1 MDLAHPWQE
10 LYQKNCAQFT
20 TTARE
25 HNGLIP
31 YNLRTIT
38 LSNGTSPMKPL
49 LLCLLFISMSFTSIA
64 SATPTEPN
72 EAQSNLPRSAPEAQG
87 VSSAKLLEFVNAADK
102 EIESFHS
109 VMIVRH
115 GHVIAEGWWTPYNAD
130 ARHELYSLSKSFTST
145 AVGVAISEGIISLDD
160 EVYKFFP
167 EDAPAE
173 PSPQLKQMRIRDLL
187 CMSTGHES
195 EPRVGPT
202 EPWTK
207 TFLNHKVAH
216 KPGTHFLYNTPATY
230 MLSAIIQKKTGQTTL
245 EYLKSRLFEP
255 LAIDNPTWGTSPQG
269 VSLGGYG
276 LNVRTEDIA
285 KFGQLYL
292 QRGSWQGKQ
301 LVPAS
306 WVEQATSRQTSNGS
320 NPSSD
325 WDQGYGYQFWR
336 CRHNAFRGDGAF
348 GQYCIVLPEHD
359 AVIAITSGVKDM
371 QSVLNLVWNKLLPAF
386 QSETLPE
393 NSDAAKQLA
402 TKLASLQL
410 PTLAGNE
417 TSSVADAI
425 NKKRYAI
432 EKNAQNIEGVTFE
445 IGPNNSVAIQLE
457 IAGKTITIPHGY
469 QKWINS
475 EYQFSGAP
483 AQPVAASGAWTSTS
497 EYTSKLPLYTT
508 PFTMT
513 MKFQFDGDKLKI
525 DTESNVSFGPTK
537 SPSLTGQTS
546 SAK

>member
-1 MDLAHPWQE
+1 MKYL
-10 LYQKNCAQFT
+10 
-20 TTARE
+20 
-25 HNGLIP
+25 
-31 YNLRTIT
+31 
-38 LSNGTSPMKPL
+38 LS
-49 LLCLLFISMSFTSIA
+49 LFLIA
-64 SATPTEPN
+64 SVSVTHFAHAAPTEPT
-72 EAQSNLPRSAPEAQG
+72 AIQASLPRSAPEAQG
-87 VSSAKLLEFVNAADK
+87 VSSSAILDFVNAADK
-102 EIESFHS
+102 DIESFHS

-115 GHVIAEGWWTPYNAD
+115 GHVITEGWWNPYNAD

-145 AVGVAISEGIISLDD
+145 AVGMAISEGIISLDD

-167 EDAPAE
+167 DDAPNE

-187 CMSTGHES
+187 SMSTGHES
-195 EPRVGPT
+195 EPRVGPN

-255 LAIDNPTWGTSPQG
+255 LGIENPTWGTSPQG

-292 QRGSWQGKQ
+292 QRGTWQGKQ
-301 LVPAS
+301 LIPSS
-306 WVEQATSRQTSNGS
+306 WVELATSRQTSNGS

-348 GQYCIVLPEHD
+348 GQYCIVLPEQD

-386 QSETLPE
+386 QSESLPE
-393 NSDAAKQLA
+393 NGDAAKQLA

-410 PTLAGNE
+410 PTPNGQE
-417 TSSVADAI
+417 TSSIADSI
-425 NKKRYAI
+425 NKKRFAI

-445 IGPNNSVAIQLE
+445 IGPNNSVSVQLE
-457 IAGKTITIPHGY
+457 IAGKTLTIPHGF

-513 MKFQFDGDKLKI
+513 MKFQFDGDKIKI
-525 DTESNVSFGPTK
+525 ETESNVSFGPTK
-537 SPSLTGQTS
+537 FPSLTGNAAPS
-546 SAK
+546 K